1 MGDSRIY
8 NDIYIYVYTTFIH
21 ACMEIAND
29 MIRVSS
35 KMGDGL
41 PTISGQVCGKNFEAS
56 NHGTVGDHCHWCKG
70 LLQESG

>member
-1 MGDSRIY
+1 MIY
-8 NDIYIYVYTTFIH
+8 IYIYVYTTFIH

-41 PTISGQVCGKNFEAS
+41 PTISG
-56 NHGTVGDHCHWCKG
+56 
-70 LLQESG
+70 